1 MAVGDKLDKI
11 GPGSDRRANHGDK
24 QRIVERNGHSR
35 HAIQMVKSSPGFQKQ
50 NVIHDFSH
58 CCIICVGSTGTG
70 KSSTVGKSTG
80 VQTRAGS
87 GTERVTMHCEIH
99 RSLTD
104 DQEPVWVD
112 TVGWDD
118 AECEDEETFKDILRF
133 INKYDITKVS
143 AIIWNI
149 VPNVRRDALLMDQAR
164 MINMFK
170 EKDIW
175 NNVLIVAKQS
185 LNPKVDCQ
193 GAVKAAQEFTDVP
206 ILHTGYRFY
215 NDPTVSAEQRDSFRS
230 PQSRALFNVKTDQ
243 EIFSILKE
251 NLGKMGQP
259 VQVVFNTS
267 KCLDCSVEGDRR
279 LLPKYCHMEPHLIHP
294 GGVENHHPGKIE
306 RFHPSQHQVLEHDG
320 RLKKTWYSHFL
331 CGTLRMPR
339 YSCCGR
345 RSGKEGCHKKWAC
358 CKEEWVHSPHS
369 LEDDKGCASRYK
381 CCGASTIQSTGGC
394 SPRYNC
400 CWGEVS
406 GQGCSKVCK
415 KCGEPWGT
423 QTEDCFKKEHAT
435 IEIGDELVV
444 DVSDEEVDDEEKESD
459 VFIIS
464 DKIVREDKKL
474 LKIFELLDKFPPII
488 TYHMI

>member
-1 MAVGDKLDKI
+1 VGQKARQTR
-11 GPGSDRRANHGDK
+11 PGSGRRAETIHP
-24 QRIVERNGHSR
+24 NG
-35 HAIQMVKSSPGFQKQ
+35 QMAFNLEKLSSSQPDHH
-50 NVIHDFSH
+50 N

-70 KSSTVGKSTG
+70 KSSTVGKFTG

-87 GTERVTMHCEIH
+87 GTERVTMQCEIH

-118 AECEDEETFKDILRF
+118 VECEDDDTFKDILRF

-149 VPNVRRDALLMDQAR
+149 VPNVRRDALLMGQAHL
-164 MINMFK
+164 INLFK
-170 EKDIW
+170 DKDIW

-193 GAVKAAQEFTDVP
+193 GAVKAAQEFTDIP

-230 PQSRALFNVKTDQ
+230 PQTRAMFNVKTDK
-243 EIFSILKE
+243 EIQSILKE
-251 NLGKMGQP
+251 NISKMEKP
-259 VQVVFNTS
+259 VQVLFNNT
-267 KCLDCSVEGDRR
+267 KCLDCSVEGDSR
-279 LLPKYCHMEPHLIHP
+279 LLPKYCHMEPHLVHP
-294 GGVENHHPGKIE
+294 GDVENHHPGKIE

-358 CKEEWVHSPHS
+358 CKEEWDIY
-369 LEDDKGCASRYK
+369 LGDQRGCSSRYK
-381 CCGASTIQSTGGC
+381 CCGASTTQSTGGC

-400 CWGEVS
+400 CWGEVT
-406 GQGCSKVCK
+406 GQGCRKVCR
-415 KCGEPWGT
+415 KCGADWGT
-423 QTEDCFKKEHAT
+423 PTDNCFRKEHN
-435 IEIGDELVV
+435 IVEIGAEEEVVDKSDDADCDENSENDEDDDLVV
-444 DVSDEEVDDEEKESD
+444 G
-459 VFIIS
+459 
-464 DKIVREDKKL
+464 DKLVKKDKKL
-474 LKIFELLDKFPPII
+474 QKLFEILERFPPII
-488 TYHMI
+488 TYHVV